1 MASKEIE
8 EFVRRLRKQGYR
20 MEVTPETDSH
30 SSTYTK
36 NKSAKSNSK
45 GGDSFLGYTAERTWD
60 NFKDVFKNIH
70 KNAQI
75 NASAGYGEDVLKQ
88 LDKLKE
94 GSAGKGWNKK
104 GIEQLEQAFRSS
116 IEQTRKEKDERGIEE
131 IKRVQQNQNEL
142 DENIEQKYSGLTENQ
157 KKWGNRIASI
167 GSVLPS
173 ALAYAVPGG
182 QAVSAGVTFGNISGD
197 AIGNALLEGKTPRE
211 AQSYGYLEGLKE
223 AAVEQAFGGVAG
235 LSKKAGLS
243 KGLNALL
250 DNKVSNRAARTLLSR
265 TGAATGEGLEEVV
278 STLAE
283 PLVRKAAFNDEE
295 LQNVSLDD
303 LKESFLGGATAAAIL
318 GTGQDAVNALRNRRA
333 VNNISDKTSL
343 SNEEVRNT
351 IDNLSEAEP
360 YQVAKQL
367 KKQGTVET
375 VTTPKQGN
383 NLLMEAIYG
392 GDIPQQKIIGLPDLE
407 TQIQENRANI
417 ENQKPIKI
425 QGERFKMG
433 TGTLKA
439 DVEQLFREHGNMVH
453 NDVLGD
459 VMINTKGVKDSLAH
473 GMTNEKAALYE
484 AIPSLIQNGKIV
496 DYVEN
501 HKGRGYNSVV
511 LEAPVTITKGDAK
524 GDYIAEVIVHRTVGD
539 KNQRYYLHD
548 VSIRQKKT
556 DSTSYPSDKVNRRNK
571 PRSLSEEQVNP
582 SSIDYNIQQDEKYV
596 NSVPQNND
604 RSIDQLLVERL
615 QLPMASSDDA
625 SSIYNM
631 PQGEN
636 YVNREIADN
645 TEIDYNKLKGGRN
658 DEASIDLRTRE
669 IYGRGMDGGFD
680 SAAYAS
686 EGTQGRRGDSQ
697 ESIYGA
703 AKPGNAEL
711 YGHLRMEQ
719 DGGRIHGLGSITTE
733 DPVVHQALIQ
743 NNAAAFPMRSDV
755 SGVAF
760 FDAINKVKSENKH
773 GAYVTAYEPADYD
786 GFRTLFLDESGLS
799 GVGVKQDGDIVS
811 VFNSPNSPHTH
822 AVTNLLL
829 NALDAGGNK
838 LDNFDGKLSDFYAK
852 HGFIPVARVAFDRNY
867 APENWNYEL
876 FGEPDVIFWVHNGD
890 SPQTVAQKIGDY
902 PRYDTSKLPL
912 FNSYEEAAAYRD
924 SLLNGPDNPN
934 GKGTPISPAMS
945 ENQQSNSPGG
955 NIGRRRTTKRIL
967 NDESNLVFDDPQMQS
982 EFYDEI
988 NNAKNVYYEK
998 VRTKD
1003 ATEKALSEI
1012 EQYGIDGAANLFY
1025 KNLGTSKRGKERAE
1039 NLILGVELAK
1049 AYTNI
1054 GNVDG
1059 ASNIISEIMPITTDA
1074 AQVMSLTKALYKL
1087 GGRGVLKGIQSDLD
1101 RINKQRGTEIKID
1114 ETLANRLVGAKTE
1127 PEIQAAAQ
1135 AIEAD
1140 LKQRIPVKL
1149 HEKLG
1154 ALRRISMLANPK
1166 TQVRNLVG
1174 NAAMNL
1180 MGRMSS
1186 AIDGM
1191 LQRMLIRDPNLRTN
1205 TIFKRRS
1212 PEYSNA
1218 RTFAKEYFKTNK
1230 EAVSGDSR
1238 YDSRTARLLRD
1249 RDTFKNKAMRFVEQK
1264 TNRVMEWGDEI
1275 FTGNAFQ
1282 RHFANEVVAR
1292 KLSMEDLKNPANR
1305 QQLEQV
1311 INHAALK
1318 AQKETFRDESRLANR
1333 ITSLKNRLNNSKN
1346 PLAKTAGAWIDGVIP
1361 FTKTPINVTKRAIDY
1376 SPLGIIKTVYQG
1388 IESRGTPMA
1397 KANFINSL
1405 SQNLTGTVMAGLGY
1419 TLAESGL
1426 IRVGGDDKEEYYE
1439 SDQGRQRYSLEI
1451 GDTSISL
1458 DWLSPAAM
1466 PFFMGAV
1473 WSETD
1478 GADSIDDVFAAGQQ
1492 IFGPLMEMSMM
1503 SSADDMITNIR
1514 KADTNIEAIAEAL
1527 IYTPFESYLLQYLPT
1542 TGSQLNQV
1550 IDPTRRTTYTNADS
1564 EVLGRLE
1571 KTGRKALNKLPGANL
1586 LLENMGLENVAN
1598 APYVNAWGEKQVNDG
1613 NVLERVFNSFIN
1625 PAYVNEIKS
1634 DEVDREIERLYNSNV
1649 EDSKYIIPTTSFG
1662 TVTNGG
1668 NEYKMTTTEVTNH
1681 RQIQGQMS
1689 KQILRSLIN
1698 NSAYRSASDEDKIK
1712 MIKDVYK
1719 YAEYRA
1725 DTKMLE
1731 GRGETYNI
1739 KESDWRKKVDYL
1751 DAAGIPPTTYFL
1763 AHNARSN
1770 ATGEY
1775 TLNQW
1780 GERESIKGSAKK
1792 AQVNAINGYGMT
1804 AAQKLLFLY
1813 LETPSYSYGREYSGM
1828 SNDQARRVV
1837 ANYVIGLNI
1846 PQEEKVKILK
1856 RAGYHIK
1863 DGYAYWD

>member
-20 MEVTPETDSH
+20 MEATPETDSH

-94 GSAGKGWNKK
+94 SSAGRGWNKK
-104 GIEQLEQAFRSS
+104 GIEQLEQAFRPS
-116 IEQTRKEKDERGIEE
+116 IEQTRREKDERGIEE

-142 DENIEQKYSGLTENQ
+142 DENIDQKYSGLTENQ
-157 KKWGNRIASI
+157 KKWGNRIGSV

-173 ALAYAVPGG
+173 ALALPVPGVG
-182 QAVSAGVTFGNISGD
+182 QAIAAGVTFGNTSGD

-250 DNKVSNRAARTLLSR
+250 DNKVRNRAARTLLSR

-283 PLVRKAAFNDEE
+283 PLVRKASFSNEE

-318 GTGQDAVNALRNRRA
+318 GTGQDAMNALRNRRA

-351 IDNLSEAEP
+351 IDNLSEVEP

-367 KKQGTVET
+367 KKQGAGENV
-375 VTTPKQGN
+375 VTPKQGN
-383 NLLMEAIYG
+383 NLLMKAIYG
-392 GDIPQQKIIGLPDLE
+392 DDIPQQKINGLPDLE
-407 TQIQENRANI
+407 VQIQENRANI
-417 ENQKPIKI
+417 ANQKPIKI
-425 QGERFKMG
+425 RGERFKMG
-433 TGTLKA
+433 TGTLKT
-439 DVEQLFREHGNMVH
+439 DVEQLFREHGNMAH

-459 VMINTKGVKDSLAH
+459 VALNTRGIKDSIGH
-473 GMTNEKAALYE
+473 GMSKEKAALYE
-484 AIPSLIQNGKIV
+484 AVPSLIQNGKIV
-496 DYVEN
+496 DYVKN

-524 GDYIAEVIVHRTVGD
+524 GDYIAEVVVHRIAGD
-539 KNQRYYLHD
+539 KRQRYYLHD
-548 VSIRQKKT
+548 VTIKKIKDGIYNKQTQQGGTVEQPRSLPDKQVNPSSIDYNIQQDEKYVNSVPQNNDRSIDQLLGERLQLPMASSDDASSTYNMLQDENYVNSGDVTIKQKKT

-582 SSIDYNIQQDEKYV
+582 SSIK
-596 NSVPQNND
+596 
-604 RSIDQLLVERL
+604 
-615 QLPMASSDDA
+615 
-625 SSIYNM
+625 YNM
-631 PQGEN
+631 PQDGN
-636 YVNREIADN
+636 YVNN
-645 TEIDYNKLKGGRN
+645 
-658 DEASIDLRTRE
+658 S
-669 IYGRGMDGGFD
+669 
-680 SAAYAS
+680 S
-686 EGTQGRRGDSQ
+686 EG
-697 ESIYGA
+697 
-703 AKPGNAEL
+703 
-711 YGHLRMEQ
+711 
-719 DGGRIHGLGSITTE
+719 
-733 DPVVHQALIQ
+733 DPVPYNNVSQ
-743 NNAAAFPMRSDV
+743 NNDYV
-755 SGVAF
+755 ND
-760 FDAINKVKSENKH
+760 DAP
-773 GAYVTAYEPADYD
+773 GA
-786 GFRTLFLDESGLS
+786 GM
-799 GVGVKQDGDIVS
+799 
-811 VFNSPNSPHTH
+811 
-822 AVTNLLL
+822 
-829 NALDAGGNK
+829 
-838 LDNFDGKLSDFYAK
+838 
-852 HGFIPVARVAFDRNY
+852 
-867 APENWNYEL
+867 
-876 FGEPDVIFWVHNGD
+876 GE
-890 SPQTVAQKIGDY
+890 
-902 PRYDTSKLPL
+902 
-912 FNSYEEAAAYRD
+912 
-924 SLLNGPDNPN
+924 
-934 GKGTPISPAMS
+934 
-945 ENQQSNSPGG
+945 
-955 NIGRRRTTKRIL
+955 RRTTKRIL

-998 VRTKD
+998 VSTKE

-1012 EQYGIDGAANLFY
+1012 EQRGIEGAANLFY

-1049 AYTNI
+1049 AYTNA
-1054 GNVDG
+1054 GDVDG

-1087 GGRGVLKGIQSDLD
+1087 GGRGVLKSIQSDLA
-1101 RINKQRGTEIKID
+1101 RINKQRGTEIEID
-1114 ETLANRLVGAKTE
+1114 EILANRLAGAKTE

-1318 AQKETFRDESRLANR
+1318 AQKETFRDESRLANS

-1361 FTKTPINVTKRAIDY
+1361 FTKTPINVTKRAIEY
-1376 SPLGIIKTVYQG
+1376 SPLGVIKTVYQG

-1419 TLAESGL
+1419 TLAQSGL

-1503 SSADDMITNIR
+1503 SSADDMISNIR

-1586 LLENMGLENVAN
+1586 LFENMGLENVAN

>member
-1 MASKEIE
+1 MAK
-8 EFVRRLRKQGYR
+8 F
-20 MEVTPETDSH
+20 
-30 SSTYTK
+30 
-36 NKSAKSNSK
+36 
-45 GGDSFLGYTAERTWD
+45 DSFYEAL
-60 NFKDVFKNIH
+60 
-70 KNAQI
+70 
-75 NASAGYGEDVLKQ
+75 
-88 LDKLKE
+88 
-94 GSAGKGWNKK
+94 NK
-104 GIEQLEQAFRSS
+104 AR
-116 IEQTRKEKDERGIEE
+116 
-131 IKRVQQNQNEL
+131 
-142 DENIEQKYSGLTENQ
+142 
-157 KKWGNRIASI
+157 
-167 GSVLPS
+167 
-173 ALAYAVPGG
+173 
-182 QAVSAGVTFGNISGD
+182 
-197 AIGNALLEGKTPRE
+197 
-211 AQSYGYLEGLKE
+211 
-223 AAVEQAFGGVAG
+223 
-235 LSKKAGLS
+235 KKAGLESTEELAKKAAPKPQDTTLKDIGKIFQNLWSGTKNSIRGTKVINADSDIQLS
-243 KGLNALL
+243 KFAYKDQLNALNDAAKSPWAKTWNR
-250 DNKVSNRAARTLLSR
+250 DNLNVWSGMHGGVYQARRDKESTAKNNLYALSKRIEEEQKNLQELNKDSSPFVKYLSDTAYGVGGMLPSLPLGHAGLLFQGLNNYGTNLADELNAGTDIGEARGRAGVRAAVETAIEAASGGVGGLATKSGVMKPVAKLIGSTMSNDFARKTLTRL
-265 TGAATGEGLEEVV
+265 AASAGEGAEEALTTAIMPYIDRTYLGVDTPNATWGDLGKAFGLG
-278 STLAE
+278 STASLAM
-283 PLVRKAAFNDEE
+283 
-295 LQNVSLDD
+295 
-303 LKESFLGGATAAAIL
+303 

-360 YQVAKQL
+360 YRVARQL
-367 KKQGTVET
+367 KKQGVGET
-375 VTTPKQGN
+375 VTNPKQGN

-392 GDIPQQKIIGLPDLE
+392 GNIPQQKINGLSDLE

-417 ENQKPIKI
+417 ANQKPIKI
-425 QGERFKMG
+425 RGERFKMG

-439 DVEQLFREHGNMVH
+439 DVEQLFREHGNMAH
-453 NDVLGD
+453 NDMLGD
-459 VMINTKGVKDSLAH
+459 VELNTKGVKDSIGH
-473 GMTNEKAALYE
+473 GMSKEKAALYE
-484 AIPSLIQNGKIV
+484 AVPALIQNGKIV

-501 HKGRGYNSVV
+501 HKGRGYNSAI

-524 GDYIAEVIVHRTVGD
+524 GDYIAEVVVHRIAGD
-539 KNQRYYLHD
+539 KRQRYYLHD
-548 VSIRQKKT
+548 VTIKKIKDGIYNKQTRQGGT
-556 DSTSYPSDKVNRRNK
+556 VEQ
-571 PRSLSEEQVNP
+571 PRSLPDEQVNP

-596 NSVPQNND
+596 NNSSEGNPVPYNNVSQNND
-604 RSIDQLLVERL
+604 YVN
-615 QLPMASSDDA
+615 DDA
-625 SSIYNM
+625 PGAGM
-631 PQGEN
+631 GE
-636 YVNREIADN
+636 
-645 TEIDYNKLKGGRN
+645 
-658 DEASIDLRTRE
+658 
-669 IYGRGMDGGFD
+669 
-680 SAAYAS
+680 
-686 EGTQGRRGDSQ
+686 
-697 ESIYGA
+697 
-703 AKPGNAEL
+703 
-711 YGHLRMEQ
+711 
-719 DGGRIHGLGSITTE
+719 
-733 DPVVHQALIQ
+733 
-743 NNAAAFPMRSDV
+743 
-755 SGVAF
+755 
-760 FDAINKVKSENKH
+760 
-773 GAYVTAYEPADYD
+773 
-786 GFRTLFLDESGLS
+786 
-799 GVGVKQDGDIVS
+799 
-811 VFNSPNSPHTH
+811 
-822 AVTNLLL
+822 
-829 NALDAGGNK
+829 
-838 LDNFDGKLSDFYAK
+838 
-852 HGFIPVARVAFDRNY
+852 
-867 APENWNYEL
+867 
-876 FGEPDVIFWVHNGD
+876 
-890 SPQTVAQKIGDY
+890 
-902 PRYDTSKLPL
+902 
-912 FNSYEEAAAYRD
+912 
-924 SLLNGPDNPN
+924 
-934 GKGTPISPAMS
+934 
-945 ENQQSNSPGG
+945 
-955 NIGRRRTTKRIL
+955 RRTTKRIL

-998 VRTKD
+998 VSTKD

-1012 EQYGIDGAANLFY
+1012 EQRGIEGAANLFY

-1049 AYTNI
+1049 AYTNA
-1054 GNVDG
+1054 GDVDG

-1087 GGRGVLKGIQSDLD
+1087 GGRGVLKSIQSDLV
-1101 RINKQRGTEIKID
+1101 RINKQRGTEIEID
-1114 ETLANRLVGAKTE
+1114 EILANRLAGAKTE

-1140 LKQRIPVKL
+1140 LKQRIPIKL

-1264 TNRVMEWGDEI
+1264 TNRVMEWGDAI

-1318 AQKETFRDESRLANR
+1318 AQKETFRDESRLANS

-1346 PLAKTAGAWIDGVIP
+1346 PLAKAAGAWIDGVIP
-1361 FTKTPINVTKRAIDY
+1361 FTKTPINVTKRAIEY
-1376 SPLGIIKTVYQG
+1376 SPLGVIKTVYQG

-1397 KANFINSL
+1397 KANFISSL
-1405 SQNLTGTVMAGLGY
+1405 SQNLTGTAMAGLGY
-1419 TLAESGL
+1419 MLAQNGL

-1514 KADTNIEAIAEAL
+1514 KSDTNIEAIAEAL
-1527 IYTPFESYLLQYLPT
+1527 IYTPFESYILQYFPT
-1542 TGSQLNQV
+1542 IGSQLNQV

-1586 LLENMGLENVAN
+1586 LLENMGLKDVAN
-1598 APYVNAWGEKQVNDG
+1598 APYVNAWGEKQVNNG
-1613 NVLERVFNSFIN
+1613 NVLERVFNSFVN

-1634 DEVDREIERLYNSNV
+1634 DVVDREIERLYNSNV

-1668 NEYKMTTTEVTNH
+1668 NEYKMTTTEVTKH
-1681 RQIQGQMS
+1681 RQTQGRMS

-1731 GRGETYNI
+1731 GRGKTHNI

-1751 DAAGIPPTTYFL
+1751 DASGIPPTTYFL

-1770 ATGEY
+1770 AEGQY
-1775 TLNQW
+1775 TLNEW
-1780 GERESIKGSAKK
+1780 GEREAVKGSAKK

-1813 LETPSYSYGREYSGM
+1813 LETPSYSYGKEYSGM
-1828 SNDQARRVV
+1828 SNDQARKVV
-1837 ANYVIGLNI
+1837 ANYVTGLNI
-1846 PQEEKVKILK
+1846 PYEEKVKILK

-1863 DGYAYWD
+1863 NGYAYWD

>member
-1 MASKEIE
+1 MAK
-8 EFVRRLRKQGYR
+8 F
-20 MEVTPETDSH
+20 
-30 SSTYTK
+30 
-36 NKSAKSNSK
+36 
-45 GGDSFLGYTAERTWD
+45 DSFYEAL
-60 NFKDVFKNIH
+60 
-70 KNAQI
+70 
-75 NASAGYGEDVLKQ
+75 
-88 LDKLKE
+88 
-94 GSAGKGWNKK
+94 NK
-104 GIEQLEQAFRSS
+104 
-116 IEQTRKEKDERGIEE
+116 TR
-131 IKRVQQNQNEL
+131 
-142 DENIEQKYSGLTENQ
+142 
-157 KKWGNRIASI
+157 
-167 GSVLPS
+167 
-173 ALAYAVPGG
+173 
-182 QAVSAGVTFGNISGD
+182 
-197 AIGNALLEGKTPRE
+197 
-211 AQSYGYLEGLKE
+211 
-223 AAVEQAFGGVAG
+223 
-235 LSKKAGLS
+235 KKAGLESTEELAKKAAPRPQDTTLKDLGKIFQNLWSGTKNSIRGTKITSADSDMQLS
-243 KGLNALL
+243 KFAYKDQLNALNDAAKSPWAKTWNR
-250 DNKVSNRAARTLLSR
+250 DNLNVWSGMHGGVYQARRDKESTAKNNLYALSKR
-265 TGAATGEGLEEVV
+265 IEEEQKNLQELNKD
-278 STLAE
+278 SS
-283 PLVRKAAFNDEE
+283 PLVRVISDMAYSAGNMAPALPFGPAGMILQGASNYGTNLADELNAGTGIKEARKRAGTRAAVETGVEYISGGLAGTASRSGVMKPVAKLIDSTMPNGFTRKALTRIASSAGEGAEE
-295 LQNVSLDD
+295 ALTTAIMPYIDRTYLGVDTPNASVGDLAKSFGLGAGTSLAI
-303 LKESFLGGATAAAIL
+303 GG
-318 GTGQDAVNALRNRRA
+318 GQDAMNALRNRRA

-351 IDNLSEAEP
+351 IDTLSEVEP

-367 KKQGTVET
+367 KKQGAGENV
-375 VTTPKQGN
+375 VTPKQGN
-383 NLLMEAIYG
+383 NLLMKAIYG
-392 GDIPQQKIIGLPDLE
+392 DDIPQQKINGLPDLE
-407 TQIQENRANI
+407 VQIQENRANI
-417 ENQKPIKI
+417 ANQKPIKI
-425 QGERFKMG
+425 RGERFKMG

-439 DVEQLFREHGNMVH
+439 DVEQLFREHGNMAH

-473 GMTNEKAALYE
+473 GMTKEKAALYE
-484 AIPSLIQNGKIV
+484 AVPALVQNGKIV
-496 DYVEN
+496 DYVGN

-511 LEAPVTITKGDAK
+511 LEAPVSIMKGDAK
-524 GDYIAEVIVHRTVGD
+524 GDYIAQLIVHRTKGD

-625 SSIYNM
+625 SSIYM
-631 PQGEN
+631 PQDRN
-636 YVNREIADN
+636 YVNN
-645 TEIDYNKLKGGRN
+645 
-658 DEASIDLRTRE
+658 S
-669 IYGRGMDGGFD
+669 
-680 SAAYAS
+680 S
-686 EGTQGRRGDSQ
+686 EG
-697 ESIYGA
+697 
-703 AKPGNAEL
+703 
-711 YGHLRMEQ
+711 
-719 DGGRIHGLGSITTE
+719 
-733 DPVVHQALIQ
+733 DPVPYNNVSQ
-743 NNAAAFPMRSDV
+743 NNDYV
-755 SGVAF
+755 ND
-760 FDAINKVKSENKH
+760 DAP
-773 GAYVTAYEPADYD
+773 GA
-786 GFRTLFLDESGLS
+786 GM
-799 GVGVKQDGDIVS
+799 
-811 VFNSPNSPHTH
+811 
-822 AVTNLLL
+822 
-829 NALDAGGNK
+829 
-838 LDNFDGKLSDFYAK
+838 
-852 HGFIPVARVAFDRNY
+852 
-867 APENWNYEL
+867 
-876 FGEPDVIFWVHNGD
+876 GE
-890 SPQTVAQKIGDY
+890 
-902 PRYDTSKLPL
+902 
-912 FNSYEEAAAYRD
+912 
-924 SLLNGPDNPN
+924 
-934 GKGTPISPAMS
+934 
-945 ENQQSNSPGG
+945 
-955 NIGRRRTTKRIL
+955 RRTTKRIL

-998 VRTKD
+998 VSTKE

-1012 EQYGIDGAANLFY
+1012 EQRGIEGAANLFY

-1049 AYTNI
+1049 AYTNA
-1054 GNVDG
+1054 GDVDG

-1087 GGRGVLKGIQSDLD
+1087 GGRGVLKSIQSDLA
-1101 RINKQRGTEIKID
+1101 RINKQRGTEIEID
-1114 ETLANRLVGAKTE
+1114 EILANRLAGAKTE

-1311 INHAALK
+1311 INHATLK
-1318 AQKETFRDESRLANR
+1318 AQKETFRDESRLANS

-1346 PLAKTAGAWIDGVIP
+1346 PLAKAAGAWIDGVIP

-1419 TLAESGL
+1419 TLAQSGL

-1550 IDPTRRTTYTNADS
+1550 VDPTRRTTYTNADS

-1586 LLENMGLENVAN
+1586 LLESMGLGNVAN

-1649 EDSKYIIPTTSFG
+1649 EDSKYIIPKTSFG

-1681 RQIQGQMS
+1681 GQIQGQTS

-1719 YAEYRA
+1719 YAKYRA

-1770 ATGEY
+1770 AEGQY
-1775 TLNQW
+1775 TLNEW
-1780 GERESIKGSAKK
+1780 GEREAVKGSAKK

-1813 LETPSYSYGREYSGM
+1813 LETPSYSYGKEYSGM

-1846 PQEEKVKILK
+1846 PQEEKIKILK

>member
-94 GSAGKGWNKK
+94 SSAGKGWNKK

-318 GTGQDAVNALRNRRA
+318 GTGQDTMNALRNRRA

-631 PQGEN
+631 LQDGN
-636 YVNREIADN
+636 YVNDGN
-645 TEIDYNKLKGGRN
+645 TGEDIL
-658 DEASIDLRTRE
+658 
-669 IYGRGMDGGFD
+669 F
-680 SAAYAS
+680 
-686 EGTQGRRGDSQ
+686 
-697 ESIYGA
+697 
-703 AKPGNAEL
+703 AET
-711 YGHLRMEQ
+711 
-719 DGGRIHGLGSITTE
+719 D
-733 DPVVHQALIQ
+733 
-743 NNAAAFPMRSDV
+743 
-755 SGVAF
+755 
-760 FDAINKVKSENKH
+760 
-773 GAYVTAYEPADYD
+773 
-786 GFRTLFLDESGLS
+786 
-799 GVGVKQDGDIVS
+799 
-811 VFNSPNSPHTH
+811 
-822 AVTNLLL
+822 
-829 NALDAGGNK
+829 
-838 LDNFDGKLSDFYAK
+838 
-852 HGFIPVARVAFDRNY
+852 
-867 APENWNYEL
+867 
-876 FGEPDVIFWVHNGD
+876 
-890 SPQTVAQKIGDY
+890 
-902 PRYDTSKLPL
+902 
-912 FNSYEEAAAYRD
+912 
-924 SLLNGPDNPN
+924 N
-934 GKGTPISPAMS
+934 GKGTRQTA
-945 ENQQSNSPGG
+945 
-955 NIGRRRTTKRIL
+955 KRIL
-967 NDESNLVFDDPQMQS
+967 GGESFVTNTTTDSDTRDLYREVIEANKNYTKKSF
-982 EFYDEI
+982 
-988 NNAKNVYYEK
+988 AK
-998 VRTKD
+998 
-1003 ATEKALSEI
+1003 TEERAAKILE
-1012 EQYGIDGAANLFY
+1012 ERGIDGAQAYLY
-1025 KNLGTSKRGKERAE
+1025 KEAGRKGGLSVDDFTLAIETLRALEEQGGQNEAWVSMYKTIAE
-1039 NLILGVELAK
+1039 NVHNAGQMLSFSKLLYKDGGSAAAMKLMNEVRQINAERGIDIQVDEAKFSELAQLK
-1049 AYTNI
+1049 PGEEARAKELLTDLYAEI
-1054 GNVDG
+1054 GQ
-1059 ASNIISEIMPITTDA
+1059 
-1074 AQVMSLTKALYKL
+1074 QVPSTW
-1087 GGRGVLKGIQSDLD
+1087 R
-1101 RINKQRGTEIKID
+1101 
-1114 ETLANRLVGAKTE
+1114 
-1127 PEIQAAAQ
+1127 
-1135 AIEAD
+1135 
-1140 LKQRIPVKL
+1140 
-1149 HEKLG
+1149 EKLN
-1154 ALRRISMLANPK
+1154 AWRYTAMLANVK
-1166 TQVRNLVG
+1166 THVRNIAG
-1174 NAAMNL
+1174 NSGMWAMAKASNW
-1180 MGRMSS
+1180 
-1186 AIDGM
+1186 IDGA
-1191 LQRMLIRDPNLRTN
+1191 LQSVLIKNKNERTN
-1205 TIFKRRS
+1205 SFGAYFNSDYKAAYKYAGKLFDEHQSYIKNGTRY
-1212 PEYSNA
+1212 ENA
-1218 RTFAKEYFKTNK
+1218 HNQIMENMTVFKTKILEKLRKANSGAMEFEDDFFIGPAFK
-1230 EAVSGDSR
+1230 KYFAQEAVSRGYSIEDIKRSPALMDQIMEHAAIQAQKDYFHDS
-1238 YDSRTARLLRD
+1238 SKFAASVTKTVKGLEKSNNILARVLGHAIEG
-1249 RDTFKNKAMRFVEQK
+1249 TIPFAK
-1264 TNRVMEWGDEI
+1264 T
-1275 FTGNAFQ
+1275 
-1282 RHFANEVVAR
+1282 
-1292 KLSMEDLKNPANR
+1292 PAN
-1305 QQLEQV
+1305 V
-1311 INHAALK
+1311 I
-1318 AQKETFRDESRLANR
+1318 
-1333 ITSLKNRLNNSKN
+1333 
-1346 PLAKTAGAWIDGVIP
+1346 
-1361 FTKTPINVTKRAIDY
+1361 KRAVDY
-1376 SPLGIIKTVYQG
+1376 SPAGFLKTFGTWMKIKGTADDALKVAEQILG
-1388 IESRGTPMA
+1388 
-1397 KANFINSL
+1397 
-1405 SQNLTGTVMAGLGY
+1405 
-1419 TLAESGL
+1419 
-1426 IRVGGDDKEEYYE
+1426 
-1439 SDQGRQRYSLEI
+1439 
-1451 GDTSISL
+1451 
-1458 DWLSPAAM
+1458 PA
-1466 PFFMGAV
+1466 
-1473 WSETD
+1473 
-1478 GADSIDDVFAAGQQ
+1478 
-1492 IFGPLMEMSMM
+1492 MEMSMV
-1503 SSADDMITNIR
+1503 SSVDDLLTAVKKEETNLSSI
-1514 KADTNIEAIAEAL
+1514 ISGL
-1527 IYTPFESYLLQYLPT
+1527 IYTPLESYILQYFPT
-1542 TGSQLNQV
+1542 IGSQMNQV
-1550 IDPTRRTTYTNADS
+1550 IDPTRRTTSDTNTDS
-1564 EVLGRLE
+1564 EVLSRLE

-1586 LLENMGLENVAN
+1586 LLENMGLKDVAN

-1681 RQIQGQMS
+1681 RQTRGQMS
-1689 KQILRSLIN
+1689 KRILRSLIN

-1731 GRGETYNI
+1731 GRGKTYNI
-1739 KESDWRKKVDYL
+1739 NESDWRKKVDYL
-1751 DAAGIPPTTYFL
+1751 DAAGISPTTYFL

-1770 ATGEY
+1770 ATGQY

-1780 GERESIKGSAKK
+1780 GERESIEGSVKK

>member
-94 GSAGKGWNKK
+94 SSAGKGWNKK

-167 GSVLPS
+167 GSILPS

-318 GTGQDAVNALRNRRA
+318 GTGQDTMNALRNRRA

-375 VTTPKQGN
+375 VKTPKQGN

-615 QLPMASSDDA
+615 QLPMASNDDT

-631 PQGEN
+631 LQDGN
-636 YVNREIADN
+636 YVNDGN
-645 TEIDYNKLKGGRN
+645 TGEDIL
-658 DEASIDLRTRE
+658 
-669 IYGRGMDGGFD
+669 F
-680 SAAYAS
+680 
-686 EGTQGRRGDSQ
+686 
-697 ESIYGA
+697 
-703 AKPGNAEL
+703 AET
-711 YGHLRMEQ
+711 
-719 DGGRIHGLGSITTE
+719 D
-733 DPVVHQALIQ
+733 
-743 NNAAAFPMRSDV
+743 
-755 SGVAF
+755 
-760 FDAINKVKSENKH
+760 
-773 GAYVTAYEPADYD
+773 
-786 GFRTLFLDESGLS
+786 
-799 GVGVKQDGDIVS
+799 
-811 VFNSPNSPHTH
+811 
-822 AVTNLLL
+822 
-829 NALDAGGNK
+829 
-838 LDNFDGKLSDFYAK
+838 
-852 HGFIPVARVAFDRNY
+852 
-867 APENWNYEL
+867 
-876 FGEPDVIFWVHNGD
+876 
-890 SPQTVAQKIGDY
+890 
-902 PRYDTSKLPL
+902 
-912 FNSYEEAAAYRD
+912 
-924 SLLNGPDNPN
+924 N
-934 GKGTPISPAMS
+934 GKGTRQTA
-945 ENQQSNSPGG
+945 
-955 NIGRRRTTKRIL
+955 KRIL
-967 NDESNLVFDDPQMQS
+967 GGESFVTNTTTDSDTRDLYREVIEANKNYTKKSF
-982 EFYDEI
+982 
-988 NNAKNVYYEK
+988 AK
-998 VRTKD
+998 
-1003 ATEKALSEI
+1003 TEERAAKILE
-1012 EQYGIDGAANLFY
+1012 ERGIDGAQAYLY
-1025 KNLGTSKRGKERAE
+1025 KEAGRKGGLSVDDFTLAIETLRALEEQGGQNEAWVSMYKTIAE
-1039 NLILGVELAK
+1039 NVHNAGQMLSFSKLLYKDGGSAAAMKLMNEVRQINAERGIDIQVDEAKFSELAQLK
-1049 AYTNI
+1049 PGEEARAKELLTDLYAEI
-1054 GNVDG
+1054 GQ
-1059 ASNIISEIMPITTDA
+1059 
-1074 AQVMSLTKALYKL
+1074 QVPSTW
-1087 GGRGVLKGIQSDLD
+1087 R
-1101 RINKQRGTEIKID
+1101 
-1114 ETLANRLVGAKTE
+1114 
-1127 PEIQAAAQ
+1127 
-1135 AIEAD
+1135 
-1140 LKQRIPVKL
+1140 
-1149 HEKLG
+1149 EKLN
-1154 ALRRISMLANPK
+1154 AWRYTAMLANVK
-1166 TQVRNLVG
+1166 THVRNIAG
-1174 NAAMNL
+1174 NSGMWAM
-1180 MGRMSS
+1180 
-1186 AIDGM
+1186 A
-1191 LQRMLIRDPNLRTN
+1191 
-1205 TIFKRRS
+1205 KA
-1212 PEYSNA
+1212 SN
-1218 RTFAKEYFKTNK
+1218 
-1230 EAVSGDSR
+1230 
-1238 YDSRTARLLRD
+1238 
-1249 RDTFKNKAMRFVEQK
+1249 
-1264 TNRVMEWGDEI
+1264 
-1275 FTGNAFQ
+1275 
-1282 RHFANEVVAR
+1282 
-1292 KLSMEDLKNPANR
+1292 
-1305 QQLEQV
+1305 
-1311 INHAALK
+1311 
-1318 AQKETFRDESRLANR
+1318 
-1333 ITSLKNRLNNSKN
+1333 
-1346 PLAKTAGAWIDGVIP
+1346 WIDGALQSV
-1361 FTKTPINVTKRAIDY
+1361 
-1376 SPLGIIKTVYQG
+1376 LIK
-1388 IESRGTPMA
+1388 
-1397 KANFINSL
+1397 
-1405 SQNLTGTVMAGLGY
+1405 
-1419 TLAESGL
+1419 
-1426 IRVGGDDKEEYYE
+1426 
-1439 SDQGRQRYSLEI
+1439 
-1451 GDTSISL
+1451 
-1458 DWLSPAAM
+1458 
-1466 PFFMGAV
+1466 
-1473 WSETD
+1473 
-1478 GADSIDDVFAAGQQ
+1478 
-1492 IFGPLMEMSMM
+1492 
-1503 SSADDMITNIR
+1503 
-1514 KADTNIEAIAEAL
+1514 
-1527 IYTPFESYLLQYLPT
+1527 
-1542 TGSQLNQV
+1542 
-1550 IDPTRRTTYTNADS
+1550 
-1564 EVLGRLE
+1564 
-1571 KTGRKALNKLPGANL
+1571 NKN
-1586 LLENMGLENVAN
+1586 
-1598 APYVNAWGEKQVNDG
+1598 
-1613 NVLERVFNSFIN
+1613 
-1625 PAYVNEIKS
+1625 
-1634 DEVDREIERLYNSNV
+1634 
-1649 EDSKYIIPTTSFG
+1649 
-1662 TVTNGG
+1662 
-1668 NEYKMTTTEVTNH
+1668 
-1681 RQIQGQMS
+1681 
-1689 KQILRSLIN
+1689 
-1698 NSAYRSASDEDKIK
+1698 
-1712 MIKDVYK
+1712 
-1719 YAEYRA
+1719 
-1725 DTKMLE
+1725 
-1731 GRGETYNI
+1731 
-1739 KESDWRKKVDYL
+1739 
-1751 DAAGIPPTTYFL
+1751 
-1763 AHNARSN
+1763 
-1770 ATGEY
+1770 
-1775 TLNQW
+1775 
-1780 GERESIKGSAKK
+1780 
-1792 AQVNAINGYGMT
+1792 
-1804 AAQKLLFLY
+1804 
-1813 LETPSYSYGREYSGM
+1813 
-1828 SNDQARRVV
+1828 
-1837 ANYVIGLNI
+1837 
-1846 PQEEKVKILK
+1846 
-1856 RAGYHIK
+1856 
-1863 DGYAYWD
+1863 

>member
-1 MASKEIE
+1 MAK
-8 EFVRRLRKQGYR
+8 F
-20 MEVTPETDSH
+20 
-30 SSTYTK
+30 
-36 NKSAKSNSK
+36 
-45 GGDSFLGYTAERTWD
+45 DSFYEAL
-60 NFKDVFKNIH
+60 
-70 KNAQI
+70 
-75 NASAGYGEDVLKQ
+75 
-88 LDKLKE
+88 
-94 GSAGKGWNKK
+94 NK
-104 GIEQLEQAFRSS
+104 AR
-116 IEQTRKEKDERGIEE
+116 
-131 IKRVQQNQNEL
+131 
-142 DENIEQKYSGLTENQ
+142 
-157 KKWGNRIASI
+157 
-167 GSVLPS
+167 
-173 ALAYAVPGG
+173 
-182 QAVSAGVTFGNISGD
+182 
-197 AIGNALLEGKTPRE
+197 
-211 AQSYGYLEGLKE
+211 
-223 AAVEQAFGGVAG
+223 
-235 LSKKAGLS
+235 KKAGLESTEELAKKAAPKPQDTTLKDIGKIFQNLWSGTKNSIRGTKIISADSDMQLS
-243 KGLNALL
+243 KFAYKDQLNALNDAAKSPWAKTWNR
-250 DNKVSNRAARTLLSR
+250 DNLNAWSGMHGGVYQARRDKESTAKNNLYALSKRIEEEQKHLQELNKDSSPFVKYLSDTAYGVGGMLPSLPLGHAGLLFQGLSNYGTNLADELNAGTDIGEARGRAGARAAVETAIEAASGGVGGLATKSGAMKPIAKLIGNAIPNDFARKTLTRL
-265 TGAATGEGLEEVV
+265 AASAGEGAEEALTTAIMPYIDRTYLGVDTPNATWGDLGKAFGLG
-278 STLAE
+278 STASLAM
-283 PLVRKAAFNDEE
+283 
-295 LQNVSLDD
+295 
-303 LKESFLGGATAAAIL
+303 
-318 GTGQDAVNALRNRRA
+318 GTGQDAMNALRNRRA

-360 YQVAKQL
+360 YQVARQL
-367 KKQGTVET
+367 KKQGIGET

-392 GDIPQQKIIGLPDLE
+392 GNIPQQKINGLPDLE

-425 QGERFKMG
+425 QGERFKMR

-439 DVEQLFREHGNMVH
+439 DVEQLFREHGNMAH

-582 SSIDYNIQQDEKYV
+582 PSIDYNIQQDEKYV

-604 RSIDQLLVERL
+604 RSIDQLLGERL

-625 SSIYNM
+625 SSVYNM
-631 PQGEN
+631 PQDEN
-636 YVNREIADN
+636 YVNSGDVPIKQKKTDSEQASPTIGAVGTNHGAMPD
-645 TEIDYNKLKGGRN
+645 EQVYPSSIDYNVQQDKNYVN
-658 DEASIDLRTRE
+658 D
-669 IYGRGMDGGFD
+669 
-680 SAAYAS
+680 
-686 EGTQGRRGDSQ
+686 
-697 ESIYGA
+697 
-703 AKPGNAEL
+703 
-711 YGHLRMEQ
+711 
-719 DGGRIHGLGSITTE
+719 
-733 DPVVHQALIQ
+733 
-743 NNAAAFPMRSDV
+743 
-755 SGVAF
+755 GVAM
-760 FDAINKVKSENKH
+760 
-773 GAYVTAYEPADYD
+773 GA
-786 GFRTLFLDESGLS
+786 
-799 GVGVKQDGDIVS
+799 
-811 VFNSPNSPHTH
+811 
-822 AVTNLLL
+822 
-829 NALDAGGNK
+829 
-838 LDNFDGKLSDFYAK
+838 
-852 HGFIPVARVAFDRNY
+852 
-867 APENWNYEL
+867 
-876 FGEPDVIFWVHNGD
+876 
-890 SPQTVAQKIGDY
+890 
-902 PRYDTSKLPL
+902 
-912 FNSYEEAAAYRD
+912 
-924 SLLNGPDNPN
+924 
-934 GKGTPISPAMS
+934 
-945 ENQQSNSPGG
+945 
-955 NIGRRRTTKRIL
+955 RRTTKRIL
-967 NDESNLVFDDPQMQS
+967 NDESSLVFDDPQMQS

-988 NNAKNVYYEK
+988 NNAKNMYYEK
-998 VRTKD
+998 VSTKD

-1012 EQYGIDGAANLFY
+1012 EQRGIEGAANLFY

-1049 AYTNI
+1049 AYTNA
-1054 GNVDG
+1054 GDVDG

-1087 GGRGVLKGIQSDLD
+1087 GGRGVLKSIQSDLA
-1101 RINKQRGTEIKID
+1101 RINKQRGTKIEID
-1114 ETLANRLVGAKTE
+1114 ETLANRLAGAKTE

-1218 RTFAKEYFKTNK
+1218 RTFAKEYFKANK

-1318 AQKETFRDESRLANR
+1318 AQKETFRDESRLANS

-1346 PLAKTAGAWIDGVIP
+1346 PLAKAAGAWIDGVIP

-1419 TLAESGL
+1419 TLAQSGL

-1586 LLENMGLENVAN
+1586 LLENMGLKDVAN

-1681 RQIQGQMS
+1681 RQTRGRMS

-1698 NSAYRSASDEDKIK
+1698 NSEYRSASDEDKIK

-1731 GRGETYNI
+1731 GQGKTYNI
-1739 KESDWRKKVDYL
+1739 NESDWRKKVDYL
-1751 DAAGIPPTTYFL
+1751 DAAGISPTTYFL

-1770 ATGEY
+1770 ATGQY

-1780 GERESIKGSAKK
+1780 GERESIEGSVKK

-1813 LETPSYSYGREYSGM
+1813 LETPSYTYGKEYSGM
-1828 SNDQARRVV
+1828 SNDQARKVV

-1846 PQEEKVKILK
+1846 PYEEKVKILK

-1863 DGYAYWD
+1863 NGCAYWD

>member
-94 GSAGKGWNKK
+94 SSAGQGWNKK
-104 GIEQLEQAFRSS
+104 GIEQLEQAFRPS
-116 IEQTRKEKDERGIEE
+116 IEQTRREKDERGIEE

-142 DENIEQKYSGLTENQ
+142 DASIEQKYSGLTENQ

-167 GSVLPS
+167 GSILPS

-182 QAVSAGVTFGNISGD
+182 QAVSAGVTFANISGD

-283 PLVRKAAFNDEE
+283 PLVRKASFSDEE

-318 GTGQDAVNALRNRRA
+318 GTGQDAINSVRNKRSITKIANQTGRT
-333 VNNISDKTSL
+333 K
-343 SNEEVRNT
+343 EEVKNSLNNFNTVEARDVVKALDPADFEPKLSTIENMQRYAKEIDDVFTGKAKDGSFIELGETPAILQRLGAKPHKLTMTQDTARKIAYPEGYEIGGKSMGGKHNLGIPALKQLPAQLENPLAILKSKTQPNSFVVLTNWKLDDGRTVITPIHLDRQGNIT
-351 IDNLSEAEP
+351 IDNRVVST
-360 YQVAKQL
+360 YGKDVNK
-367 KKQGTVET
+367 
-375 VTTPKQGN
+375 
-383 NLLMEAIYG
+383 LLG
-392 GDIPQQKIIGLPDLE
+392 
-407 TQIQENRANI
+407 ENGENI
-417 ENQKPIKI
+417 LWRK
-425 QGERFKMG
+425 
-433 TGTLKA
+433 
-439 DVEQLFREHGNMVH
+439 
-453 NDVLGD
+453 
-459 VMINTKGVKDSLAH
+459 
-473 GMTNEKAALYE
+473 
-484 AIPSLIQNGKIV
+484 
-496 DYVEN
+496 
-501 HKGRGYNSVV
+501 
-511 LEAPVTITKGDAK
+511 
-524 GDYIAEVIVHRTVGD
+524 
-539 KNQRYYLHD
+539 
-548 VSIRQKKT
+548 
-556 DSTSYPSDKVNRRNK
+556 
-571 PRSLSEEQVNP
+571 
-582 SSIDYNIQQDEKYV
+582 
-596 NSVPQNND
+596 ND

-625 SSIYNM
+625 SSTYNM
-631 PQGEN
+631 PQDEN
-636 YVNREIADN
+636 HVNDGGSPIRQKEPDPAIHPYVNN
-645 TEIDYNKLKGGRN
+645 GGVGPTLYNN
-658 DEASIDLRTRE
+658 VS
-669 IYGRGMDGGFD
+669 
-680 SAAYAS
+680 
-686 EGTQGRRGDSQ
+686 
-697 ESIYGA
+697 
-703 AKPGNAEL
+703 
-711 YGHLRMEQ
+711 
-719 DGGRIHGLGSITTE
+719 
-733 DPVVHQALIQ
+733 Q
-743 NNAAAFPMRSDV
+743 NNDYVNDDV
-755 SGVAF
+755 ADSGM
-760 FDAINKVKSENKH
+760 
-773 GAYVTAYEPADYD
+773 
-786 GFRTLFLDESGLS
+786 
-799 GVGVKQDGDIVS
+799 
-811 VFNSPNSPHTH
+811 
-822 AVTNLLL
+822 
-829 NALDAGGNK
+829 
-838 LDNFDGKLSDFYAK
+838 
-852 HGFIPVARVAFDRNY
+852 
-867 APENWNYEL
+867 
-876 FGEPDVIFWVHNGD
+876 GE
-890 SPQTVAQKIGDY
+890 
-902 PRYDTSKLPL
+902 
-912 FNSYEEAAAYRD
+912 
-924 SLLNGPDNPN
+924 
-934 GKGTPISPAMS
+934 
-945 ENQQSNSPGG
+945 
-955 NIGRRRTTKRIL
+955 RRTTKRIL
-967 NDESNLVFDDPQMQS
+967 NDESNLVFDDPQIQS

-998 VRTKD
+998 VSTKE

-1012 EQYGIDGAANLFY
+1012 EQRGIEGAANLFY

-1049 AYTNI
+1049 AYTNA
-1054 GNVDG
+1054 GDVDG

-1087 GGRGVLKGIQSDLD
+1087 GGRGVLKSIQSDLA
-1101 RINKQRGTEIKID
+1101 RINKQRGTEIEID
-1114 ETLANRLVGAKTE
+1114 EILANRLAGAKTE

-1318 AQKETFRDESRLANR
+1318 AQKETFRDESRLANS

-1419 TLAESGL
+1419 TLAQSGL

>member
-94 GSAGKGWNKK
+94 SSAGKGWNKK

-182 QAVSAGVTFGNISGD
+182 QAVSAGVTFANISGD

-318 GTGQDAVNALRNRRA
+318 GTGQDTMNALRNRRA

-375 VTTPKQGN
+375 VKTPKQGN

-604 RSIDQLLVERL
+604 RSIDQLLGERL

-631 PQGEN
+631 PQDENHVNDGNTGED
-636 YVNREIADN
+636 I
-645 TEIDYNKLKGGRN
+645 L
-658 DEASIDLRTRE
+658 
-669 IYGRGMDGGFD
+669 F
-680 SAAYAS
+680 
-686 EGTQGRRGDSQ
+686 
-697 ESIYGA
+697 
-703 AKPGNAEL
+703 AET
-711 YGHLRMEQ
+711 
-719 DGGRIHGLGSITTE
+719 D
-733 DPVVHQALIQ
+733 
-743 NNAAAFPMRSDV
+743 
-755 SGVAF
+755 
-760 FDAINKVKSENKH
+760 
-773 GAYVTAYEPADYD
+773 
-786 GFRTLFLDESGLS
+786 
-799 GVGVKQDGDIVS
+799 
-811 VFNSPNSPHTH
+811 
-822 AVTNLLL
+822 
-829 NALDAGGNK
+829 
-838 LDNFDGKLSDFYAK
+838 
-852 HGFIPVARVAFDRNY
+852 
-867 APENWNYEL
+867 
-876 FGEPDVIFWVHNGD
+876 
-890 SPQTVAQKIGDY
+890 
-902 PRYDTSKLPL
+902 
-912 FNSYEEAAAYRD
+912 
-924 SLLNGPDNPN
+924 N
-934 GKGTPISPAMS
+934 GKGTRQTA
-945 ENQQSNSPGG
+945 
-955 NIGRRRTTKRIL
+955 KRIL
-967 NDESNLVFDDPQMQS
+967 GGESFVTNTTTDSDTRDLYREVIEANKNYTKKSF
-982 EFYDEI
+982 
-988 NNAKNVYYEK
+988 AK
-998 VRTKD
+998 
-1003 ATEKALSEI
+1003 TEERAAKILE
-1012 EQYGIDGAANLFY
+1012 ERGIDGAQAYLY
-1025 KNLGTSKRGKERAE
+1025 KEAGRKGGLSVDDFTLAIETLRALEEQGGQNEAWVSMYKTIAE
-1039 NLILGVELAK
+1039 NVHNAGQMLSFSKLLYKDGGSAAAMKLMNEVRQINAERGIDIQVDEAKFSELAQLK
-1049 AYTNI
+1049 PGEEARAKELLTDLYAEI
-1054 GNVDG
+1054 GQ
-1059 ASNIISEIMPITTDA
+1059 
-1074 AQVMSLTKALYKL
+1074 QVPSTW
-1087 GGRGVLKGIQSDLD
+1087 R
-1101 RINKQRGTEIKID
+1101 
-1114 ETLANRLVGAKTE
+1114 
-1127 PEIQAAAQ
+1127 
-1135 AIEAD
+1135 
-1140 LKQRIPVKL
+1140 
-1149 HEKLG
+1149 EKLN
-1154 ALRRISMLANPK
+1154 AWRYTAMLANVK
-1166 TQVRNLVG
+1166 THVRNIAG
-1174 NAAMNL
+1174 NSGMWAMAKASNW
-1180 MGRMSS
+1180 
-1186 AIDGM
+1186 IDGA
-1191 LQRMLIRDPNLRTN
+1191 LQSVLIKNKNERTN
-1205 TIFKRRS
+1205 SFGAYFNSDYKAAYKYAGKLFDEHQSYIKNGTRY
-1212 PEYSNA
+1212 ENA
-1218 RTFAKEYFKTNK
+1218 HNQIMENMTVFKTKILEKLRKANSGAMEFEDDFFIGPAFK
-1230 EAVSGDSR
+1230 KYFAQEAVSRGYSIEDIKRSPALMDQIMEHAAIQAQKDYFHDS
-1238 YDSRTARLLRD
+1238 SKFAASVTKTVKGLEKSNNILARVLGHAIEG
-1249 RDTFKNKAMRFVEQK
+1249 TIPFAK
-1264 TNRVMEWGDEI
+1264 T
-1275 FTGNAFQ
+1275 
-1282 RHFANEVVAR
+1282 
-1292 KLSMEDLKNPANR
+1292 PAN
-1305 QQLEQV
+1305 V
-1311 INHAALK
+1311 I
-1318 AQKETFRDESRLANR
+1318 
-1333 ITSLKNRLNNSKN
+1333 
-1346 PLAKTAGAWIDGVIP
+1346 
-1361 FTKTPINVTKRAIDY
+1361 KRAVDY
-1376 SPLGIIKTVYQG
+1376 SPAGFLKTFGTWMKIK
-1388 IESRGTPMA
+1388 GTPFA
-1397 KANFINSL
+1397 KAKIINGISE
-1405 SQNLTGTVMAGLGY
+1405 NLTGTALLFAGKALSDAGI
-1419 TLAESGL
+1419 L
-1426 IRVGGDDKEEYYE
+1426 RVGADDDQEEYYQQG
-1439 SDQGRQRYSLEI
+1439 QGRQRYSLEV

-1458 DWLSPAAM
+1458 DWLAPASI
-1466 PFFMGAV
+1466 PIFMGAALN
-1473 WSETD
+1473 ETE
-1478 GADSIDDVFAAGQQ
+1478 GINSADDALKVAEQ
-1492 IFGPLMEMSMM
+1492 ILGPAMEMSMV
-1503 SSADDMITNIR
+1503 SSVDDLLTAVKKEETNLSSI
-1514 KADTNIEAIAEAL
+1514 ISGL
-1527 IYTPFESYLLQYLPT
+1527 IYTPLESYILQYFPT
-1542 TGSQLNQV
+1542 IGSQMNQV
-1550 IDPTRRTTYTNADS
+1550 IDPTRRTTSDTNTDS
-1564 EVLGRLE
+1564 EVLSRLE

-1586 LLENMGLENVAN
+1586 LLENMGLKDVAN

-1681 RQIQGQMS
+1681 RQTRGQMS
-1689 KQILRSLIN
+1689 KRILRSLIN

-1731 GRGETYNI
+1731 GRGKTYNI
-1739 KESDWRKKVDYL
+1739 NESDWRKKVDYL
-1751 DAAGIPPTTYFL
+1751 DAAGISPTTYFL

-1770 ATGEY
+1770 ATGQY

-1780 GERESIKGSAKK
+1780 GERESIEGSVKK

-1863 DGYAYWD
+1863 NGYAYWD